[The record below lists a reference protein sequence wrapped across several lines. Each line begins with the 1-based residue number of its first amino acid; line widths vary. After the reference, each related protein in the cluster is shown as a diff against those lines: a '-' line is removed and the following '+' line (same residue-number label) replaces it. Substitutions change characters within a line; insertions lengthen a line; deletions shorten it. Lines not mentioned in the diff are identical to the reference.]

1 MPPGMMDFSAETD
14 KPSQGRP
21 PLGAIGVVVLLV
33 LLIPTVLYYS
43 IAPDEPLKEG
53 VTIFSDGR
61 QRAYLADPGRYES
74 AGYQDYCVLEP
85 RDQLVI
91 VQPPQR
97 PDGSLLARVERSGP
111 TDVPFCPPQATVFV
125 RPQQVVQKENP
136 WQEIKARLARLMAP

>member
-1 MPPGMMDFSAETD
+1 MSAKPEPTETQ
-14 KPSQGRP
+14 PERR
-21 PLGAIGVVVLLV
+21 PLGAIGVIVALV
-33 LLIPTVLYYS
+33 LLIPMVLFYS

-61 QRAYLADPGRYES
+61 QRLYLADPRRYEG

-85 RDQLVI
+85 GDRLTI

-111 TDVPFCPPQATVFV
+111 VDVPFCPPQAEVFV
-125 RPQQVVQKENP
+125 RPHQVVQKEHP
-136 WQEIKARLARLMAP
+136 WQEMKARLARLFAP